1 MSSRITRITRQVK
14 RVWGELQY
22 AQGRSFEVTT
32 GIPVTPK
39 GKHEV
44 ARTEIGELEQV
55 LAQPHAEEQPILDP
69 APESVAEAVA
79 I

>member
-1 MSSRITRITRQVK
+1 MSSRITRITRQV
-14 RVWGELQY
+14 RRTWGELQY

-39 GKHEV
+39 GKREM
-44 ARTEIGELEQV
+44 ARAEIGELETM
-55 LAQPHAEEQPILDP
+55 LAQPHPEVQPALDP
-69 APESVAEAVA
+69 APENVAEPAA